1 MTKSF
6 AFYMVFYGQG
16 GREKSQMRQKILE
29 LNIDAIHP
37 NPSQPRKFFGEEEL
51 RSLAESIQRNGLI
64 QPIVVRRTLKGY
76 ELVAGERRLRACKMA
91 GLWVIPAVLS
101 EYSENE
107 SAVMALIEN
116 LQRSNLNLFEEAEG
130 IRRLMQKANLTQEQ
144 CAQRLGKSQSS
155 VANKLRLLNL
165 STNLRQQIISAG
177 LTERHARALL
187 RLPEKSRQKTLDSIL
202 SQKLNVQQTEQ
213 MVDKLLNPN
222 KKQKSSAPRRLL
234 IIKDVRI
241 FGNTIDHA
249 VKTLQSAGVQAEASC
264 NKKEDC
270 LEWVIRIT
278 QKKRPA

>member
-1 MTKSF
+1 
-6 AFYMVFYGQG
+6 
-16 GREKSQMRQKILE
+16 MRQKILE

-37 NPSQPRKFFGEEEL
+37 NPSQPRRFFGEEEL

-64 QPIVVRRTLKGY
+64 QPIVVRRTFKGY

-101 EYSENE
+101 EYSDNE

-130 IRRLMQKANLTQEQ
+130 IRRLMEKANLTQEE
-144 CAQRLGKSQSS
+144 CARRLGKSQSS

-165 STNLRQQIISAG
+165 SPDLRQQIISAG

-270 LEWVIRIT
+270 LEWIIRIP

>member
-1 MTKSF
+1 
-6 AFYMVFYGQG
+6 
-16 GREKSQMRQKILE
+16 MRQKILE

-130 IRRLMQKANLTQEQ
+130 IRRLMQKANLTQEE

-165 STNLRQQIISAG
+165 SLDLRQQIISAG

-264 NKKEDC
+264 SKKEDC

>member
-1 MTKSF
+1 VTKSF

>member
-1 MTKSF
+1 
-6 AFYMVFYGQG
+6 MVFYGQG

-130 IRRLMQKANLTQEQ
+130 IRRLMQKANLTQEE

-165 STNLRQQIISAG
+165 SLDLRQQIISAG

-264 NKKEDC
+264 SKKEDC

>member
-1 MTKSF
+1 
-6 AFYMVFYGQG
+6 MVFYGQG

-130 IRRLMQKANLTQEQ
+130 IRRLMQKANLTQEE

-165 STNLRQQIISAG
+165 SIDLREQIISAG
-177 LTERHARALL
+177 LTERHARAVL

-264 NKKEDC
+264 SKKEDC